1 MQTRHSENNPN
12 ADIIKF
18 EQPTLICPACGED
31 LLHPDQRT
39 NAMLV
44 RLEDEQG
51 RIIDIFSCHCGDCY
65 KKLVI
70 PRNGL
75 KHHILDDHL
84 IYEAN
89 PQGFMRMVWT
99 TIKGL
104 ADGSVKYSPDALDK
118 LLEYLYNTF
127 VFCSRSFTLE
137 ESEFVKRRREF
148 GL

>member
-1 MQTRHSENNPN
+1 
-12 ADIIKF
+12 
-18 EQPTLICPACGED
+18 
-31 LLHPDQRT
+31 
-39 NAMLV
+39 
-44 RLEDEQG
+44 
-51 RIIDIFSCHCGDCY
+51 
-65 KKLVI
+65 
-70 PRNGL
+70 
-75 KHHILDDHL
+75 
-84 IYEAN
+84 
-89 PQGFMRMVWT
+89 MVWT